1 MSALPLCA
9 TCESAPASF
18 QYVWGSDKPQVC
30 CAGCLPGL
38 VDGAD
43 RYRRSFSAHPLPLI
57 AAAPELLEALKG
69 FRHGQDQFGCWCG
82 VATNDP
88 NYQGRHSPQCKA
100 AAAAIA
106 KAQGALSTV
115 EKSQP
120 EGSQKPTE
128 AKP

>member
-57 AAAPELLEALKG
+57 AAAPELLEAVKEL
-69 FRHGQDQFGCWCG
+69 RTDDGCWCHPESWG
-82 VATNDP
+82 N
-88 NYQGRHSPQCKA
+88 GHSAQCH
-100 AAAAIA
+100 AIQEVVA
-106 KAQGALSTV
+106 KA
-115 EKSQP
+115 
-120 EGSQKPTE
+120 EGTPPGRANQSSEPTQPTE
-128 AKP
+128 AKL